1 MLLLEEVFVF
11 IIIIIIRKG
20 ESKFI
25 AKPSKKSKGI
35 VD

>member
-11 IIIIIIRKG
+11 IIIIIRKG